1 MCTVAEKKKAETK
14 KAAKKTKK
22 TTKKTTKKSNAG
34 RPTVMTKEVVSK
46 LEYGFLKGLTDEQ
59 CCLYAGI
66 SKQALYDYCHA
77 HPEFTDRKE
86 LLKHN
91 PSVQAKIN
99 IAEGIEN
106 GDIDT
111 SKWYLERKEKKEF
124 STKQELEVA
133 AEVNNPMAGLTTEE
147 LRKLAADSK

>member
-1 MCTVAEKKKAETK
+1 MAEKKKAETK
-14 KAAKKTKK
+14 KAANK
-22 TTKKTTKKSNAG
+22 TKKTTKKSNAG
-34 RPTVMTKEVVSK
+34 RPTVMTEAVVNK
-46 LEYGFLKGLTDEQ
+46 LEYGFMKGLTDEQ

-66 SKQALYDYCHA
+66 SKQTLYDYCHA
-77 HPEFTDRKE
+77 HPEFVDRKE

-133 AEVNNPMAGLTTEE
+133 AEVNNPMAELTLEE
-147 LRKLAADSK
+147 LRKLAADSE